1 MYFSTGSSNFP
12 QDYFLQLLTN
22 FKGYLYRWCQSYNQ
36 NEVHKI
42 KEYFPNGDFTAATAN
57 NLKDPKDWLLHD
69 EGFSLRHEYIQT
81 LEIVESYDE
90 NDNPK
95 LLAKRHQT
103 CSY

>member
-1 MYFSTGSSNFP
+1 M
-12 QDYFLQLLTN
+12 
-22 FKGYLYRWCQSYNQ
+22 
-36 NEVHKI
+36 HKI
-42 KEYFPNGDFTAATAN
+42 KEYFPNVDFTAAIAN

-69 EGFSLRHEYIQT
+69 DGFSLRHEYIQT

-90 NDNPK
+90 NNNPK